1 MVGGPIGPR
10 SWSGFQPLRLSSRLI
25 VAGERRNTRA
35 ISRVLL
41 FSCFIAKIAPRS
53 SAPRCSYFCPM
64 QHILNEVLHLT
75 LETARQKKA
84 AHTASPCSYPRALN
98 VPTLH
103 TAVPWL
109 VLVANASN
117 ERLTRFECPY

>member
-1 MVGGPIGPR
+1 MVGRPIGPR

-64 QHILNEVLHLT
+64 QHILNDVLHLV
-75 LETARQKKA
+75 LETAVYFLSSLRWLFRSVSNA
-84 AHTASPCSYPRALN
+84 YGIAGVVNLSPSGWHVDRKQ
-98 VPTLH
+98 
-103 TAVPWL
+103 
-109 VLVANASN
+109 
-117 ERLTRFECPY
+117 